1 MLELKLAHTH
11 VLRKE
16 AHLHLKKK
24 TEEISEVSVFALAV
38 FCGNL
43 ATYSNPN
50 GRIGKVIVLLSSSLI
65 SHFIYVCINFVYL
78 QDYLTL

>member
-1 MLELKLAHTH
+1 MLELKRAHTH
-11 VLRKE
+11 VLQKE

-50 GRIGKVIVLLSSSLI
+50 GRIGKVIVSLSSSLI
-65 SHFIYVCINFVYL
+65 FHFIYVSILYI
-78 QDYLTL
+78 YKIT